1 MLVVL
6 LAQGAAAFVPTVR
19 LPAPS
24 AIRTPIV
31 HGPPLPIEMK
41 AAVVTTNG
49 NALIQAVKGMVG
61 AAAALTRPAKI
72 GLIVVAA
79 AFAFL
84 TLELKKRRD
93 LIITGDGCMLG
104 DEEKCEN
111 YDAKVDDLPAW
122 KLKLAQDALP
132 NSNTLQEKLG

>member
-1 MLVVL
+1 MRV
-6 LAQGAAAFVPTVR
+6 GSR
-19 LPAPS
+19 LTS
-24 AIRTPIV
+24 WT
-31 HGPPLPIEMK
+31 K
-41 AAVVTTNG
+41 
-49 NALIQAVKGMVG
+49 
-61 AAAALTRPAKI
+61 AAALTRPAKI

-104 DEEKCEN
+104 DEEKCET

-122 KLKLAQDALP
+122 KLKLAQDAQP
-132 NSNTLQEKLG
+132 SFS